1 MKRIQDKIKDLVEPQ
16 SFEQVG
22 NFAED
27 PAQALAAY
35 RFTDVTSDLLSRWLD
50 VLASLPHGGGAAHA
64 LAGPRGVG
72 KSHTLA
78 VFGALAGS
86 ERLRSTVEDG
96 HVSASAARLASRRFA
111 VVRVERGTRPTL
123 AEELGSAFARLFG
136 GSESQWVRTPA
147 ETLAVAASRASG
159 ETLLV
164 VVDTAFNRP
173 ARVARDDGP
182 SLAALADAA
191 RDLNVFLALALDDDI
206 AGADGANVAVAG
218 AYRIEYLD
226 PENLYRVADQYVLRK
241 KPQVGDTLRE
251 IYQSLRAT
259 VHEFNWSQAR
269 FSSVYPVHPLVAE
282 VASGVRL
289 YVSTFAFL
297 PFAAAAAARATSRPA
312 LSLVLLDEVFDAAE
326 AGLREA
332 TELRS
337 AFAAYDHLTERCISR
352 LPIMQRYQARL
363 ILKSLFVLSLDG
375 RDVTPGEMCAA
386 LLLTDGETGDDA
398 PRRAG
403 EILSRFASESAPGSF
418 ILAAGP
424 GGETRYR
431 FHIAALDALAPPPPS
446 VQSTQQPAESSA
458 GSAADHE
465 GLDRS
470 FVESARVAES
480 ATVTESSHASA
491 ALADSVAHAEQK
503 GEQPAEVVQ
512 PAQSNQATQ
521 ANADADERL
530 EAGRGAE
537 AEVEAEAKVERV
549 KAQADGAQA
558 EVKGGDAQVKVGGG
572 DAGVAGSNEARLED
586 RGGEVRLEDRSG
598 DARLEG
604 RSESPEVEDKGR
616 GTLAEHENSE
626 TRALPER
633 LVEWARLLTS
643 RPTLGTVEGRDAREE
658 VSAALAAWLGRWRAS
673 GLQQK
678 FDALPDGCLT
688 TRVWKAEAEVRKSF
702 GRSASVI
709 ADARDG
715 KISFE
720 DALARV
726 ADAFKNSPEV
736 FERRARLL
744 EDLTEFVEDFA
755 ERERVRVYLATAE
768 VTGVGE
774 AETARRELLALADD
788 PNNFLD
794 SASRERFR
802 LLWQEFSARY
812 SEHYAAVHDKTVGAR
827 EAHESLQTLRR
838 GERWR
843 EFESLSRLPVVSAQ
857 VWRQAEAL
865 LRRADNGR
873 CDLPVRKLLEGRP
886 SCACRFKLSQAAEHE
901 DLPQELEALMDWGL
915 AVYRRTLLM
924 IGTNLAISLDAL
936 ARRET
941 DEETARRARTLSTT
955 FAQSRV
961 PERFARQD
969 VELIER
975 ALKRMPSP
983 PPVKVVAPNGDA
995 GLLTREELRARFE
1008 QWLDE
1013 LPERPV
1019 LIEVV
1024 SKAEINAP

>member
-50 VLASLPHGGGAAHA
+50 ALASLRPGSGAAHA

-78 VFGALAGS
+78 VLGALAGS
-86 ERLRSTVEDG
+86 ERLRSTVQDG
-96 HVSASAARLASRRFA
+96 HVTASAERLAGRHC
-111 VVRVERGTRPTL
+111 VVARVERGTRPTL
-123 AEELGSAFARLFG
+123 AEELGTAFAHLFG
-136 GSESQWVRTPA
+136 GSESQWVRSPT
-147 ETLAVAASRASG
+147 ETLAVAASRAAG

-164 VVDTAFNRP
+164 VIDTAFNRP
-173 ARVARDDGP
+173 ARVSRDDGP
-182 SLAALADAA
+182 ALAALAEAA
-191 RDLNVFLALALDDDI
+191 SELNVFLALALDDDI

-241 KPQVGDTLRE
+241 KPQVGDALRE

-297 PFAAAAAARATSRPA
+297 PFAATAAARATSRPA

-326 AGLREA
+326 TGLREA
-332 TELRS
+332 VELLR
-337 AFAAYDHLTERCISR
+337 AFAAYDHLTERCIAR

-403 EILSRFASESAPGSF
+403 EILSRFAAESAPGSL

-431 FHIAALDALAPPPPS
+431 FHIAALEAYGAAPPS
-446 VQSTQQPAESSA
+446 AQKAFAQQPSEA
-458 GSAADHE
+458 
-465 GLDRS
+465 
-470 FVESARVAES
+470 VAES
-480 ATVTESSHASA
+480 VVVGRDESFAGLVDESEAVSESNAAPAATVVRDEEPAA
-491 ALADSVAHAEQK
+491 EVVQAGRADALADS
-503 GEQPAEVVQ
+503 
-512 PAQSNQATQ
+512 N
-521 ANADADERL
+521 ERV
-530 EAGRGAE
+530 EAGHEVEAGAE
-537 AEVEAEAKVERV
+537 AEVKAEAEGVEVKVDGARTEAKV
-549 KAQADGAQA
+549 AHT
-558 EVKGGDAQVKVGGG
+558 EVKGGDAEVKVG
-572 DAGVAGSNEARLED
+572 
-586 RGGEVRLEDRSG
+586 SG
-598 DARLEG
+598 DAQLEE
-604 RSESPEVEDKGR
+604 RSVGAQVEVGGVEID
-616 GTLAEHENSE
+616 
-626 TRALPER
+626 ALPER
-633 LVEWARLLTS
+633 LVEWARLLTFK
-643 RPTLGTVEGRDAREE
+643 PTLGTIAGRDAREE
-658 VSAALAAWLGRWRAS
+658 VSAALAGWLSRWRSHA
-673 GLQQK
+673 LQQK

-688 TRVWKAEAEVRKSF
+688 TRVWKAEVEVRKSF
-702 GRSASVI
+702 GRAASAV
-709 ADARDG
+709 ADALDG

-720 DALARV
+720 DALTRV
-726 ADAFKNSPEV
+726 AEAFKNSHET

-744 EDLTEFVEDFA
+744 EDLTEFVEGFA
-755 ERERVRVYLATAE
+755 ERERVRAYLATAE
-768 VTGVGE
+768 ATGVGE
-774 AETARRELLALADD
+774 AETARRELLALGDD

-794 SASRERFR
+794 SVARERFR
-802 LLWQEFSARY
+802 MLWQDYSARY
-812 SEHYAAVHDKTVGAR
+812 SEHYAAVHDKTVGAA
-827 EAHESLQTLRR
+827 EARESLQSLRR

-843 EFESLSRLPVVSAQ
+843 EFESLSRLPVVSTQ
-857 VWRQAEAL
+857 VWRQAESL
-865 LRRADNGR
+865 LRRAGGVR

-886 SCACRFKLSQAAEHE
+886 TCACRFRLSQADEHG

-915 AVYRRTLLM
+915 AVYRRTLLL
-924 IGTNLAISLDAL
+924 IGANLAISLDAL

-941 DEETARRARTLSTT
+941 DEEMSRRARTLSTM

-969 VELIER
+969 VELVER

-995 GLLTREELRARFE
+995 GLLTREELRSRFE

-1019 LIEVV
+1019 LIEIV